1 MDEREG
7 PSNASRHSSAAIVR
21 MSREF
26 LSADD
31 AARHA
36 HEQVGKR
43 RDHEFVAMIFERSNQ
58 RFVVTEPVDAGTDAL
73 EAPPLFPVDAQGRPI
88 YPANHLLHSVF
99 YSHRAL
105 STLDADQVQGLQWSR
120 ADASVSLQMFKVHE
134 LFHVVTQGVPA
145 YLSGADDS
153 LLWFEPDTSGWQQLL
168 VRLGTVSN
176 PGPLA
181 RGLEDGSVVPVEF
194 VKAVAGAGTLRVVV
208 DSLLW
213 GYRGQVAQDWT
224 AYPPQ
229 TPRPVPKQVAYGAVF
244 SSADEAAQDRFS
256 RGAGADDKE
265 QTWFGFILKRQGREE
280 YIATELVAVDG
291 VRDKLFSRASLFRRS
306 RPGAGIDFVY
316 PESFQRHSYF
326 YSRQRVTQTP
336 RPSRLWLAQHFIVP
350 RDLYVVVDDSK
361 RPSILEGPESI
372 PTYIATQDG
381 ALLKYVARKS
391 TKLFDNNT
399 PNMGLDDVQSSL
411 VKGTL
416 TQTGFVRLVAN
427 SGELRVLHTNM
438 CWDREGLVNAQ
449 WTPAQNL
456 ERRLLGP
463 VFPTLDDAAL
473 HARAQVPVTTDRVYG
488 GLILKRADGLFVG
501 TLPVITPE
509 EDFDVKWIFPDE
521 SVSAGLFPAGCT
533 IVARYRARHAR
544 EVPVLLSASEKQLYL
559 NMLSVKA
566 VHTAF
571 ERGTR
576 TMEEYL
582 FGPDGS
588 VIRYRS
594 GAWNKVRA
602 NLAHA
607 LTDFGSLPHDLDA
620 AWVKKR
626 IHEGDLK
633 PSAWVDSLAKNGYL
647 YVVAGS
653 SVWGA
658 PRLVT
663 DFSLVRQASGDTVP
677 KLPRSEPH
685 YSPVFA
691 DGVAVAR
698 HVHEH
703 TAERGALSFGYI
715 LRDRWHDRF
724 IATLAIQVP
733 GSTLAYDQV
742 FPDGL
747 LPQGYVVDS
756 LYLCAAQ
763 APDKLS
769 DNDYRHF
776 FSPMD
781 MHLALAHVQTERGN
795 LPLYLSCSDGALLR
809 FERDYYDP
817 FDPPDEAAQLA
828 LKRNPFA
835 SLVQASADWRDVLD
849 GTFSLPTYIRNMRK
863 AGRLQVMVP
872 SAVWGIGF
880 LARDWQPRKAG
891 MSEQDL
897 WSWMPKLA
905 MGPIFQHP
913 DDAARYIQHQAGSAY
928 EQATSYESAILR
940 QKDKHCFCALEPLA
954 RSDDSN
960 HLLDRIFRT
969 PSDPTTTQR
978 NQPPIFPAG
987 YEVFAS
993 HQLYL
998 SGTSTLATD
1007 AEQVYA
1013 NFASPWLVYLHTH
1026 ALKDKGFKIISYY
1039 YSTPHG
1045 ALLKYVPQYTQ
1056 AETALLRTKQAER
1069 VGDQWVTRLATADF
1083 ISQLA
1088 DIGELRVLTAAH
1100 YWNQSGRLG
1109 SNWKT
1114 DRLQAPLAPV
1124 SFHRDEL

>member
-7 PSNASRHSSAAIVR
+7 PSAAVVR

-43 RDHEFVAMIFERSNQ
+43 RDREFVAMIFQCSNQ

-73 EAPPLFPVDAQGRPI
+73 EAPPLFPVDAQGRAI
-88 YPANHLLHSVF
+88 YPLNHQLHSVF
-99 YSHRAL
+99 YSHQAL
-105 STLDADQVQGLQWSR
+105 STLDVDQVQRLGWTR
-120 ADASVSLQMFKVHE
+120 TDACVSLQMFKVHE
-134 LFHVVTQGVPA
+134 LFHVVAQGVPA
-145 YLSGADDS
+145 YLSGSDDS
-153 LLWFEPDTSGWQQLL
+153 LLWFEPDTRGWQQLL
-168 VRLGTVSN
+168 MRLGTVSR

-181 RGLEDGSVVPVEF
+181 RGLADGSIAPVEF
-194 VKAVAGAGTLRVVV
+194 VRAVASAGKLQILV
-208 DSLLW
+208 DNGLW
-213 GYRGQVAQDWT
+213 GYRGQVTKDWT
-224 AYPPQ
+224 PHPEQGA
-229 TPRPVPKQVAYGAVF
+229 RPVPKQVAFGAVF
-244 SSADEAAQDRFS
+244 SSADEAAQDCFS
-256 RGAGADDKE
+256 RGAE
-265 QTWFGFILKRQGREE
+265 QHDTERTWFGFILKQQGKHE
-280 YIATELVAVDG
+280 YIASELVAVEG
-291 VRDKLFSRASLFRRS
+291 VRDKLFSRRSLFPS
-306 RPGAGIDFVY
+306 AGPGEGRDFVY

-326 YSRQRVTQTP
+326 YSRQRVTQAQ

-350 RDLYVVVDDSK
+350 RDLYVVVYDSK
-361 RPSILEGPESI
+361 RPPVEEGVESI

-391 TKLFDNNT
+391 TKLFDNDT
-399 PNMGLDDVQSSL
+399 PEMGLEAIQSNL
-411 VKGTL
+411 ANGKL
-416 TQTGFVRLVAN
+416 TQTGFVRVVAN
-427 SGELRVLHTNM
+427 SGELTVLHTTL
-438 CWDREGLVNAQ
+438 CWDREGVVNAQ

-473 HARAQVPVTTDRVYG
+473 HARAQVPRITDRVYG
-488 GLILKRADGLFVG
+488 GLVLKRADGLFVA

-533 IVARYRARHAR
+533 IVARYRSRHAQ

-571 ERGTR
+571 ERETR
-576 TMEEYL
+576 TMDEYL

-588 VIRYRS
+588 VIRYRT

-602 NLAHA
+602 DLANA

-620 AWVKKR
+620 AWIKKR

-633 PSAWVDSLAKNGYL
+633 PSVWVDSLAKNGFL
-647 YVVAGS
+647 YVVVGS
-653 SVWGA
+653 ALWGA
-658 PRLVT
+658 PRSVT
-663 DFSLVRQASGDTVP
+663 EFSLVRQA
-677 KLPRSEPH
+677 KLVTAVEPPCSEPH

-691 DGVAVAR
+691 DSVAAAR

-703 TAERGALSFGYI
+703 AAERVALSFGYI

-724 IATLAIQVP
+724 IATLPIEVP

-756 LYLCAAQ
+756 LYLCAAPTLDVL
-763 APDKLS
+763 PD
-769 DNDYRHF
+769 DDYRHF

-781 MHLALAHVQTERGN
+781 VHRALAQIQTERGW

-817 FDPPDEAAQLA
+817 IEPPTEAAQSA
-828 LKRNPFA
+828 LSRHPFA
-835 SLVQASADWRDVLD
+835 TLAQASADWRDVQH
-849 GTFSLPTYIRNMRK
+849 GTFSLPAYIGNMRK

-872 SAVWGIGF
+872 SALWGIGF
-880 LARDWQPRKAG
+880 LARDWQPHKAG

-905 MGPIFQHP
+905 LGPIFQHP
-913 DDAARYIQHQAGSAY
+913 DDAARYIQRRAGSAY
-928 EQATSYESAILR
+928 EQVTTYESAILR

-954 RSDDSN
+954 RGDDTN
-960 HLLDRIFRT
+960 HVLDRIFRT
-969 PSDPTTTQR
+969 SSDPTTTQR
-978 NQPPIFPAG
+978 NKPPIFPAG
-987 YEVFAS
+987 YELIAS

-998 SGTSTLATD
+998 SGTGTLAMD
-1007 AEQVYA
+1007 AEQVYF
-1013 NFASPWLVYLHTH
+1013 NFASPWFVYLHTH
-1026 ALKDKGFKIISYY
+1026 ALKDKGFKISSYY

-1045 ALLKYVPQYTQ
+1045 ALIKYVPEYTH
-1056 AETALLRTKQAER
+1056 AEKTLLKTKQVER
-1069 VGDQWVTRLATADF
+1069 VGDRWITRLSTADF
-1083 ISQLA
+1083 ITQLA
-1088 DIGELRVLTAAH
+1088 EIGELRVLTAAH

-1109 SNWKT
+1109 SHWKT
-1114 DRLQAPLAPV
+1114 DRQQVPLAPV
-1124 SFHRDEL
+1124 SFRRDEL